1 MPVHKIPGGYQYGST
16 GKKYYGKDAKK
27 RAERQALA
35 IRLSGYDESIGSS
48 SNFKNRAE
56 INNEPRKK
64 RRKTLSHEDNTA
76 SIGKLFVEKLFEK
89 G

>member
-48 SNFKNRAE
+48 SSFKNRAE

-64 RRKTLSHEDNTA
+64 RRKALSHEDDTA